1 MQTPMIEAPIATS
14 AEIMSA
20 AARWPPRSAKLFA
33 EAQPASTT
41 P

>member
-20 AARWPPRSAKLFA
+20 AARWPPRRAKLLA